1 MTDNGSAPDN
11 AGSDI
16 PTDETRQGA
25 PDCAPVG
32 SSPAGP
38 RPKSRRT
45 ALVIGAIAA
54 ALVLIAAVSAVLV
67 MNHRAD
73 VAAAE
78 RQAAAERKAEADRLA
93 AEQAREE
100 AAAREAAEL
109 AEARGIYNS
118 CRSQLGPLMNALT
131 TADARLD
138 VGLSQADLSDLI
150 GKASVAYNRI
160 DIDELG
166 TGRCLRVGGALE
178 TAFNQYAA
186 TVSTW
191 NDCIYEL
198 YCDVDDDI
206 LSGMQ
211 SKWLRASNQLDRAES
226 MLDSLDP
233 DSADYRAGEQKNV

>member
-1 MTDNGSAPDN
+1 MTDDGRPPDN

-16 PTDETRQGA
+16 PTDGSMQGT
-25 PDCAPVG
+25 PDSASVDY
-32 SSPAGP
+32 SSAGR
-38 RPKSRRT
+38 RPNSKRT
-45 ALVIGAIAA
+45 ALVISAIAA
-54 ALVLIAAVSAVLV
+54 ALVLTAAISTVLV

-78 RQAAAERKAEADRLA
+78 RQEAAERKAEADRVA

-100 AAAREAAEL
+100 AAAREAEKL
-109 AEARGIYNS
+109 AEARGIYDS
-118 CRSQLGPLMNALT
+118 CRVQLEPLMNALT

-178 TAFNQYAA
+178 AAFNQYAA

-206 LSGMQ
+206 LPGMQ
-211 SKWLRASNQLDRAES
+211 VKWLRASNQLDRAES

-233 DSADYRAGEQKNV
+233 DSPDYRAGEEKHV